1 MNRSITNTLAAKHVI
16 RQIICR
22 VEMHNSNTIKVTD
35 NGSDYSRF
43 YFVDE
48 IIAMG
53 GENFAAE
60 GQVYKHSYIV
70 ADDVPADVAAVFN
83 RIN

>member
-1 MNRSITNTLAAKHVI
+1 MNRSITNTLAAKRAV

-35 NGSDYSRF
+35 NGREYSRF
-43 YFVDE
+43 YSVDE

-53 GENFAAE
+53 GENWAAE
-60 GQVYKHSYIV
+60 GEAYEHRYIV
-70 ADDVPADVAAVFN
+70 ADDVPADVAALFS